1 MSFMGAI
8 IVVLTFLAL
17 WCIGCSMTQLTVNQT
32 AKVFAKASP
41 TFDKESDLELADL
54 GIMANL
60 KTLEGLL
67 EVHPDNEELLLI
79 NARSF
84 ALYAFAFVEEK
95 LEKAAAEGDLQTQ
108 AEIKARAID
117 FYERGR
123 GYGLRLLL
131 KAQKEFPK
139 VINGDTE
146 RLQSALKKLKKKHV
160 PGLFWTAYAWGG
172 AINLQQD
179 NPAQLVNLSKVE
191 LMMRRVIEL
200 DESFF
205 FGGAHLFYAAYYG
218 SLPPLLGGN
227 PEKVKEHL
235 QRVDQ
240 ISGGKFL
247 LSKLFLAR
255 YYAYPLQ
262 DRSLYKSLLQQ
273 ILEAPIDIFPE
284 QRLANAVAKA
294 RAKRWI
300 SQMDELFGEE

>member
-1 MSFMGAI
+1 MGAI
-8 IVVLTFLAL
+8 IVVLTFLTL
-17 WCIGCSMTQLTVNQT
+17 WCNGCSMTKLTVNQT

-84 ALYAFAFVEEK
+84 ALYAFAFVEDKMERAK
-95 LEKAAAEGDLQTQ
+95 DLQTET
-108 AEIKARAID
+108 EIKARALD

-123 GYGLRLLL
+123 GYGLKLLS
-131 KAQKEFPK
+131 KARKEFPK
-139 VINGDTE
+139 AVDGDAET
-146 RLQSALKKLKKKHV
+146 LQSALKKLKKKHV
-160 PGLFWTAYAWGG
+160 PGLFWSAYAWGG

-179 NPAQLVNLSKVE
+179 NPMQLVNLSKVE

-240 ISGGKFL
+240 INNDKFL

-294 RAKRWI
+294 RAKYWLTK
-300 SQMDELFGEE
+300 MDELFGD

>member
-1 MSFMGAI
+1 MYFMGAI
-8 IVVLTFLAL
+8 IVVLTFLTL
-17 WCIGCSMTQLTVNQT
+17 WCNGCSMTKLTVNQT

-41 TFDKESDLELADL
+41 TFDKEADLELADL

-84 ALYAFAFVEEK
+84 ALYAFAFVEDKMERAK
-95 LEKAAAEGDLQTQ
+95 DLQTES
-108 AEIKARAID
+108 EIKARALD

-123 GYGLRLLL
+123 GYGLKLLS
-131 KAQKEFPK
+131 KARKEFPK
-139 VINGDTE
+139 AVDGDVET
-146 RLQSALKKLKKKHV
+146 LQSALKKLKKKHV
-160 PGLFWTAYAWGG
+160 PGLFWTAYSWGG

-179 NPAQLVNLSKVE
+179 NPMQLVNLSKVE

-200 DESFF
+200 DEAFF
-205 FGGAHLFYAAYYG
+205 YGGAHLFYGAFYG

-240 ISGGKFL
+240 INDGKFL

-262 DRSLYKSLLQQ
+262 DRVLYKSLLQE
-273 ILEAPIDIFPE
+273 IIEAPIDIFPE

-294 RAKRWI
+294 RAKYWLTK
-300 SQMDELFGEE
+300 MDELFGD